1 MNIYIG
7 RGNQYQGLFLS
18 EKAPPS
24 YLRVQDRML
33 DFIRKFLVGARLGK
47 CEVDENLQAFL
58 FHFKTEHT
66 DNSFLFGYKDR
77 QLFFIKQTKDEI
89 FTSWNGE
96 THKGSEIIKLIDE
109 FGTDIGVASGR
120 ESTIEDYLQEEA
132 RKNGGKPLQK
142 KKEKF
147 IARKISNIE
156 KDFEEVK
163 KWSLIE
169 SDLLEEK
176 INLDVEEI
184 NLHGQKFKFHGINS
198 SWQKRDLIFK
208 KIKKLKKAEEI
219 LAQRLEETKAEFEK
233 VKGGDFELELT
244 KEKVIQ
250 PLWASGAKAARSTN
264 TEFNFKEFKLRNING
279 VIALDAGSNDY
290 IRSQAHKEHYWFHIE
305 NYPGSHCILKTDDFS
320 QFKME
325 DLEAIA
331 SMLRDFS
338 KLNITEIPVLYSQ
351 IKNIKGMKG
360 VKGEVIIKKPKHL
373 RCLYKNW
380 KEIITVL

>member
-1 MNIYIG
+1 M
-7 RGNQYQGLFLS
+7 
-18 EKAPPS
+18 
-24 YLRVQDRML
+24 
-33 DFIRKFLVGARLGK
+33 GARLGK
-47 CEVDENLQAFL
+47 CEVDEKLQVFL
-58 FHFKTEHT
+58 FHFKTEHS
-66 DNSFLFGYKDR
+66 DNTFLFGYKDR
-77 QLFFIKQTKDEI
+77 QLFFIKQTKEEV

-96 THKGSEIIKLIDE
+96 TTKGTDLVKLIDE
-109 FGTDIGVASGR
+109 FAADKGVATGR
-120 ESTIEDYLQEEA
+120 DFTVEEYLQEEA
-132 RKNGGKPLQK
+132 KKNGGKPLQK

-156 KDFEEVK
+156 KDYSEVK
-163 KWSLIE
+163 KWSLLE
-169 SDLLEEK
+169 KDLLEEK
-176 INLDVEEI
+176 IDLEVDEL
-184 NLHGQKFKFHGINS
+184 NLHGQKIKFHGVHS
-198 SWQKRDLIFK
+198 PWQKRDLIFK

-219 LAQRLEETKAEFEK
+219 LSQRLEETKTEFEK
-233 VKGGDFELELT
+233 VKSGDFEIEVT

-250 PLWASGAKAARSTN
+250 PLWTTGNRISKSIHS
-264 TEFNFKEFKLRNING
+264 EFHFKEFKLRNLTG
-279 VIALDAGSNDY
+279 VIALDAASNDY

-331 SMLRDFS
+331 SLLRDYS
-338 KLNITEIPVLYSQ
+338 KLSITEIPVLYSQ

-360 VKGEVIIKKPKHL
+360 VKGEVIVKKPKHL